1 MKRHLPSLV
10 IFFFCITMSFAQAPK
25 GINYQG
31 VARDNEG
38 NPIANKAISIRISI
52 LKNSASG
59 EVEFAETHKPTTNQ
73 FGLFTLVIGQ
83 GTKVTGDFAFISWAV
98 GNKWLQIEID
108 PNGASNY
115 TLTGAQQL
123 MTVPYAFYAEYSGN
137 NSGITAGAGIAINNG
152 VVSNTGDA
160 DKDPTNELQTFAEVL
175 TKSNNAGTLKIT
187 NLGAPTAATD
197 ATTKNYVDS
206 QNALDLD
213 QDPTNELQTL
223 AQTLTRGNDAGTRQ
237 LKNIGAP
244 TDNNDAATKNYVD
257 TQNALDLDQDPT
269 NELQTLAQTLTRG
282 NDAGTRQLKNI
293 GAPTDNNDAATK
305 NYVDTKVAADLDQ
318 DPTNELQD
326 LAQVLT
332 KGTDAGGRKITN
344 LGAPTAATDAATK
357 SYVDTQNAL
366 DLDQSV
372 TNEIQDLTLNTTTN
386 ILKITNNAAAT
397 NIDLSPYKQNLN
409 QVLTNSNDAGTKTIT
424 NLGAPVTNT
433 DATTKQYVDNAIATN
448 YAFKINFSYTNTSG
462 SFEINKDVPFP
473 SEEFDTF
480 NVIGGNSFTAPENGI
495 YIFTLEGTY
504 VKAGVINSGLISLLY
519 NSTKYTIPMFIPFGS
534 NTPRFNATFMFK
546 LNTGESIKILGEI
559 VESQATFSGNFFGYK
574 L

>member
-10 IFFFCITMSFAQAPK
+10 IFLFSITMSFAQAPK

-38 NPIANKAISIRISI
+38 NALASKTIAVRISI
-52 LKNSASG
+52 LKTSASG
-59 EVEFAETHKPTTNQ
+59 EVEYAETHKPTTNQ

-83 GTKVTGDFAFISWAV
+83 GTVATGNFSFISWAI

-108 PNGASNY
+108 PNGGSSYSLAGS
-115 TLTGAQQL
+115 QQL

-137 NSGITAGAGIAINNG
+137 NSGLSAGTGIAINNG

-160 DKDPTNELQTFAEVL
+160 DKDPTNELQTLAEVL
-175 TKSNNAGTLKIT
+175 TKSNNAGALKIT
-187 NLGAPTAATD
+187 NLGAPVAA
-197 ATTKNYVDS
+197 S
-206 QNALDLD
+206 
-213 QDPTNELQTL
+213 
-223 AQTLTRGNDAGTRQ
+223 
-237 LKNIGAP
+237 
-244 TDNNDAATKNYVD
+244 DAATKNYVD

-269 NELQTLAQTLTRG
+269 NELQ
-282 NDAGTRQLKNI
+282 DI
-293 GAPTDNNDAATK
+293 
-305 NYVDTKVAADLDQ
+305 
-318 DPTNELQD
+318 
-326 LAQVLT
+326 AQVLT
-332 KGTDAGGRKITN
+332 KGNDAGGKKITN
-344 LGAPTAATDAATK
+344 LGAPTAASDAVTK
-357 SYVDTQNAL
+357 SYVDAQNAL
-366 DLDQSV
+366 DLDQSA
-372 TNEIQDLTLNTTTN
+372 TNEIQDLALNTTTN

-409 QVLTNSNDAGTKTIT
+409 QVLTNSNDAGTKAIT
-424 NLGAPVTNT
+424 NLGAPIANS
-433 DATTKQYVDNAIATN
+433 DATTKLYVDNAIATT
-448 YAFKINFSYTNTSG
+448 YAFKINFSYTNTTG
-462 SFEINKDVPFP
+462 SFEINKEMTFP

-480 NVIGGNSFTAPENGI
+480 NVIGGNAFTAPENGI

-559 VESQATFSGNFFGYK
+559 IESQATFSGNFFGYK

>member
-1 MKRHLPSLV
+1 
-10 IFFFCITMSFAQAPK
+10 
-25 GINYQG
+25 
-31 VARDNEG
+31 
-38 NPIANKAISIRISI
+38 ISV
-52 LKNSASG
+52 LKNSVNG
-59 EVEFAETHKPTTNQ
+59 EVEYAETHKPTTNQ

-83 GTKVTGDFAFISWAV
+83 GTVATGNFSFISWAA
-98 GNKWLQIEID
+98 GTKWLQIELD
-108 PNGASNY
+108 ANGGSNY
-115 TLTGAQQL
+115 TLAGTQQM
-123 MTVPYAFYAEYSGN
+123 MTVPYAFYAEFSGN
-137 NSGITAGAGIAINNG
+137 NSGITAGTGIAINNG

-160 DKDPTNELQTFAEVL
+160 DKDPANELQTLAEVL
-175 TKSNNAGTLKIT
+175 TKSNNAGNLKIT
-187 NLGAPTAATD
+187 NLGAPIAATD
-197 ATTKNYVDS
+197 AATKNYVDS

-223 AQTLTRGNDAGTRQ
+223 TQTLTRGNDAGTRQ

-305 NYVDTKVAADLDQ
+305 NYVDTKVASDLDQ

-326 LAQVLT
+326 LGQVLT

-344 LGAPTAATDAATK
+344 LGAPTAANDAATK

-433 DATTKQYVDNAIATN
+433 DATTKLYVDNAIATN
-448 YAFKINFSYTNTSG
+448 YAFKVPYSFTNSGVSVTNQVVSFGADTYDDSNVTNSDRFVAPSSGYYMFFIDGTVTGSVNNIIFSIRVNSTTVYQA
-462 SFEINKDVPFP
+462 KK
-473 SEEFDTF
+473 SEER
-480 NVIGGNSFTAPENGI
+480 IGST
-495 YIFTLEGTY
+495 IFTNHILNLMLKLSQNDFVEL
-504 VKAGVINSGLISLLY
+504 VI
-519 NSTKYTIPMFIPFGS
+519 TS
-534 NTPRFNATFMFK
+534 NTVNDNVVGT
-546 LNTGESIKILGEI
+546 L
-559 VESQATFSGNFFGYK
+559 FGYK